1 MLVLGEFTGERVAK
15 GEQDKPLGGGSGG
28 GEVTW
33 RLGAWVALADDLGLI
48 PALTW
53 WVTLLTWLVT
63 NSY

>member
-1 MLVLGEFTGERVAK
+1 MLANSQERELPKVNRTS
-15 GEQDKPLGGGSGG
+15 PLGGGSGG

-33 RLGAWVALADDLGLI
+33 QLGARVALADDLGLI